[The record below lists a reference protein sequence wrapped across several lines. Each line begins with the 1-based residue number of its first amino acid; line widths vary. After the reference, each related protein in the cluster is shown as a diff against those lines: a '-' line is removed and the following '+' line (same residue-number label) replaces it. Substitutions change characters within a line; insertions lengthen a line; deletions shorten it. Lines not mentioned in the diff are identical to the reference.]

1 MKTTRLFAV
10 LFLMAAM
17 TALAAD
23 LSGTWTAQVPMRG
36 ETMETTFTFKV
47 DGAKLTGSVS
57 NQMMP
62 DAPISDGKVEGD
74 TVSFVQNLEFNGNAI
89 KISYKGKVSGNE
101 IAFTR
106 EVEGRGNPQNFT
118 AKKK

>member
-1 MKTTRLFAV
+1 MF
-10 LFLMAAM
+10 LFLAAI

-23 LSGTWTAQVPMRG
+23 VAGAWVAQVPVRG
-36 ETMETTFTFKV
+36 EMMETTFTFKV
-47 DGAKLTGSVS
+47 EGAKLSGSIS
-57 NQMMP
+57 NQLMS

-74 TVSFVQNLEFNGNAI
+74 NVSFVQNLEFNGNSI
-89 KISYKGKVSGNE
+89 KISYRGKVSGNE